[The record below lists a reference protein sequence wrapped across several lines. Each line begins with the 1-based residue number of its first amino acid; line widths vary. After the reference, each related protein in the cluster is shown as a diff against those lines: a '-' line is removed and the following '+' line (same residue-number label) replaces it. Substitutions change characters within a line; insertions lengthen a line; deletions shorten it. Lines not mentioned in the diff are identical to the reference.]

1 MSKRRLLVVA
11 YTFPP
16 YAGIAGRRWAKF
28 AKYLSKKNV
37 EVHVISAEN
46 PQPDLVST
54 FEVDVKDNSGIL
66 RYTLPNKYPKY
77 MQVAPV
83 SLIEK
88 VIAKLQ
94 YIRAKKQT
102 KGNFFDRSIGW
113 ENYFEKDIPKI
124 IRDKKIDKIVVTG
137 APFRYFYYA
146 LKMRDKLKDVD
157 VIIDYRDPW
166 SDFNIGY
173 DNPEVGAGPR
183 YEYELNQEKYVLKN
197 AGKVFCVSEYQKSLL
212 GKKIPEINIDLRV
225 ITNGYDKDDIS
236 FLDSEVEE
244 GRDLDMIKIA
254 HVGTL
259 NYEKV
264 LYYRSFLK
272 AFKLLKERNFDAFK
286 KLNLEFTGPVPNDF
300 FNYIEQY
307 GLKESVNYNKSL
319 PHKEA
324 IKKIKQSDI
333 VLWFK
338 FDQSSGDYATKFYEY
353 VYFHKY
359 VWAFSIKGIV
369 TDYIQEHKIGQV
381 FIKKEEN
388 ALVEEI
394 YNELLKLK
402 KDKIKFNPEFDTSE
416 FDIQNITD
424 QLIENIWD

>member
-1 MSKRRLLVVA
+1 MDKRRLLVVA

-28 AKYLSKKNV
+28 AKYLSKKNI
-37 EVHVISAEN
+37 EVHVVSAEN
-46 PQPDLVST
+46 PQPDKAST
-54 FEVDVKDNSGIL
+54 FEVDVKDKPNIF

-88 VIAKLQ
+88 VIAKFQ
-94 YIRAKKQT
+94 YIKAKKQT

-113 ENYFEKDIPKI
+113 ESYFEKDIPKI
-124 IRDKKIDKIVVTG
+124 IRDKKINKVVVTG

-146 LKMRDKLKDVD
+146 LKMRDKLKDID

-173 DNPEVGAGPR
+173 DNPEVGTGPR
-183 YEYELNQEKYVLKN
+183 YEYELDQEKYVLKN
-197 AGKVFCVSEYQKSLL
+197 AGKVFCVSEYQKTLL
-212 GKKIPEINIDLRV
+212 GEKLPEVNIDLRV

-236 FLDSEVEE
+236 FLDSEKEE
-244 GRDLDMIKIA
+244 EISDDVIKIA

-264 LYYRSFLK
+264 LYYRSLLK
-272 AFKLLKERNFDAFK
+272 AFKLLKERNADVFG
-286 KLNLEFTGPVPNDF
+286 KLRLEFTGPVPDDF
-300 FNYIEQY
+300 FSYIEQY
-307 GLKESVNYNKSL
+307 DLKEDIKHNKFL
-319 PHKEA
+319 PHQEA

-338 FDQSSGDYATKFYEY
+338 FDQSPGDYATKFYEY
-353 VYFHKY
+353 VYFRKY
-359 VWAFSIKGIV
+359 VWVFSIQGIV
-369 TDYIQEHKIGQV
+369 TDYIQDHKIGKV
-381 FIKKEEN
+381 FSNQKED
-388 ALVEEI
+388 ALVEQI
-394 YNELLKLK
+394 YDELLNLK
-402 KDKIKFNPEFDTSE
+402 KDKIKFNPDFDTSE
-416 FDIQNITD
+416 FDIQNITG